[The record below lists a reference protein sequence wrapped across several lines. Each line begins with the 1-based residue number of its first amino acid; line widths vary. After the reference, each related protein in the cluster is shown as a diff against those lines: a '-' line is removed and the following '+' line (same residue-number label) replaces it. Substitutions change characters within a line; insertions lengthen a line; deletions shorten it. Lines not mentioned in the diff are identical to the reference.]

1 MRRFENYWLEEARWE
16 EEQNLRRREL
26 RKRTREERRA
36 RERAQMLTI
45 IGVCLFL
52 LVALLAT
59 TVYAESRYEEKPE
72 IAQSTDDGRLP
83 VDDVPAT
90 ECNYLTEDEVQEDF
104 ENEKIEAA
112 LVESGYFRDDIPM
125 DYDTQA
131 CLRAACE
138 ESGVEYEL
146 ALAVIR
152 RETEY
157 RNITGD
163 GGNSIGYMQ
172 VQPRWHGERM
182 ERLGVT
188 DLSDPLS
195 NFRVGCDYLSEL
207 MGKYSLE
214 EALTA
219 YNSGKPGKS
228 DYADTVLEYWR
239 ELR

>member
-1 MRRFENYWLEEARWE
+1 MRRFEDYLVEAARDE
-16 EEQNLRRREL
+16 AARRASDRIREK
-26 RKRTREERRA
+26 RRRTREEQRRRSRTKLAFMTSVVLWAMLILAVLTVGA
-36 RERAQMLTI
+36 R
-45 IGVCLFL
+45 
-52 LVALLAT
+52 
-59 TVYAESRYEEKPE
+59 SEELD
-72 IAQSTDDGRLP
+72 TDAVEGPAVSVRLEE
-83 VDDVPAT
+83 T
-90 ECNYLTEDEVQEDF
+90 VQEDY

-157 RNITGD
+157 RNIAGD

-172 VQPRWHGERM
+172 VQPRWHRDRM
-182 ERLGVT
+182 TRLGVT

-195 NFRVGCDYLSEL
+195 NFRVGCDYLAEL
-207 MGKYSLE
+207 MDKYSLE

-228 DYADTVLEYWR
+228 DYADTVLKYWR
-239 ELR
+239 ELG

>member
-1 MRRFENYWLEEARWE
+1 MRRFEDYLVEAARDE
-16 EEQNLRRREL
+16 AARRASDRSREK
-26 RKRTREERRA
+26 RRRTREEQRRRSRTKLAFMTSVVLWAMLVMAVLTVGA
-36 RERAQMLTI
+36 R
-45 IGVCLFL
+45 
-52 LVALLAT
+52 
-59 TVYAESRYEEKPE
+59 SEEPD
-72 IAQSTDDGRLP
+72 TDAVEGPAVSVRLEE
-83 VDDVPAT
+83 T
-90 ECNYLTEDEVQEDF
+90 VQEDY

-163 GGNSIGYMQ
+163 GGNSIGFMQ
-172 VQPRWHGERM
+172 VQPRWHGDRM

-195 NFRVGCDYLSEL
+195 NFRVGCDYLAEL
-207 MGKYSLE
+207 LAKYPLE

-219 YNSGKPGKS
+219 YNSGSPGKS
-228 DYADTVLEYWR
+228 RYADTVLAYWE